1 MSDEGNVIEPNVQA
15 TDNSTAVGKIEV
27 GGSVGGNINIG
38 GTHIINNYVTPGPVK
53 SPDLDEIIKTQYFE
67 PETILIPAGMFW
79 MGANAATG
87 ISNHETP
94 LHEVY
99 LLEYRIGKYPVTTA
113 QYEEFIRESNRSVAP
128 EMGWDGQKVTA
139 GTEKLPVVG
148 VTWYDAK
155 AYCEWLSKK
164 TARKYSLPNEAQWE
178 KACRAGGQSMY
189 PWGDVFDQSLSNH
202 GQPRLANVDAFPA
215 QSGYGCF
222 DFVGNVRQWTISLW
236 GEKRI
241 TPDPKYAYPW
251 KDDERNDMNASRQV
265 RRVVRGSTPRD
276 DVSLLR
282 CSARNGQAPDDVG
295 LPGARHGFRV
305 VMSV

>member
-1 MSDEGNVIEPNVQA
+1 MSDEGNVIETNVQA

-27 GGSVGGNINIG
+27 GGSVGGNITIG
-38 GTHIINNYVTPGPVK
+38 GTHITNNYVAPEPVK

-67 PETILIPAGMFW
+67 PETILIPAGSFW
-79 MGANAATG
+79 MGANAGTG
-87 ISNHETP
+87 ISNYETP
-94 LHEVY
+94 LHEVD
-99 LLEYRIGKYPVTTA
+99 LLEYRIGRYPVTNA
-113 QYEEFIRESNRSVAP
+113 QYEEFIRESHRSVAP

-139 GTEKLPVVG
+139 GNEMLPVVG
-148 VTWYDAK
+148 VNWYDAM

-178 KACRAGGQSMY
+178 KACRAGSQSMY
-189 PWGDVFDQSLSNH
+189 PWGDAFDPGRSNH
-202 GQPRLANVDAFPA
+202 GQQKLASVDAFPA
-215 QSGYGCF
+215 QSEYGCF

-241 TPDPKYAYPW
+241 APDLRYTYPW
-251 KDDERNDMNASRQV
+251 KDDGRNDPNASRQL
-265 RRVVRGSTPRD
+265 RRVVRGSTSRD

-282 CSARNGQAPDDVG
+282 CSARSGQAPDDVG

-305 VMSV
+305 VMNV